1 MKMVKHMDKK
11 RLAKNLLLKLIAGGV
26 GYFGIVVIVFVIVMI
41 IIQTQIDI
49 LIYGQLWQILK
60 ITSNNVIPYFYI
72 NTLI

>member
-1 MKMVKHMDKK
+1 MDKK

-26 GYFGIVVIVFVIVMI
+26 GYFGIAVIVFVIVMI

-72 NTLI
+72 NTLIN